1 MKSARSRPLIQYRL
15 ALLLVLT
22 AAPAIRAAAAQ
33 SASTGEEQIRELQQ
47 KYVLSVDRADVA
59 LASEIWSHDA
69 GVTFIHP
76 LGTDHGFQ
84 QISDDIY
91 LGIMGKFFS
100 MRDLVMH
107 EPSIHVYGDTAWSEM
122 TWTFH
127 ATRQDGTPV
136 TTEGRES
143 QVYHKEYGAW
153 RIVLV
158 HYSGPPMKMPG
169 AAAGF

>member
-1 MKSARSRPLIQYRL
+1 MKPALPQPLILCRL
-15 ALLLVLT
+15 ALLLILT
-22 AAPAIRAAAAQ
+22 AAPAIRTSAAQ
-33 SASTGEEQIRELQQ
+33 PARTDEEQIRELQQ
-47 KYVLSVDRADVA
+47 KYVLSVDGVDVA
-59 LASEIWSHDA
+59 LASQIWSHEP

-100 MRDLVMH
+100 TRDLVMH
-107 EPSIHVYGDTAWSEM
+107 EPAIHVYGDTAWSEM

-143 QVYHKEYGAW
+143 QVYHKEHGAW

-169 AAAGF
+169 AAPGF